1 MKIIL
6 LKNVPKLGSK
16 FDIKKVNAGYAKNF
30 LIPNKM
36 AIIATKNS
44 VAHIQKLTIQ
54 EKKIGAI
61 TEYNFKELTEQLKN
75 SEIILEAKTNKE
87 GKLFGSISEGKIR
100 KALKEQKNIKLNKNI
115 KILIN
120 KPLKN
125 IGEHKINLILTNK
138 KITFK
143 VIIKTN
149 EKSKT

>member
-16 FDIKKVNAGYAKNF
+16 FDVKEVSAGYAKNF

-44 VAHIQKLTIQ
+44 LARLQKLTIQ
-54 EKKIGAI
+54 EKNVDAI

-87 GKLFGSISEGKIR
+87 GKLFGSISEEEIK
-100 KALKEQKNIKLNKNI
+100 KALKEQKNIELDKNI
-115 KILIN
+115 KILMN

-125 IGEHKINLILTNK
+125 IGEHKINLILANK
-138 KITFK
+138 KTTLR
-143 VIIKTN
+143 VIIKTIPQ
-149 EKSKT
+149 

>member
-16 FDIKKVNAGYAKNF
+16 FDVKEVSAGYAKNF

-44 VAHIQKLTIQ
+44 VARLQKLTIQ
-54 EKKIGAI
+54 EKNVDAI

-87 GKLFGSISEGKIR
+87 GKLFGSISEEEIK
-100 KALKEQKNIKLNKNI
+100 KALKEQKNIELDKNI
-115 KILIN
+115 KILMN

-125 IGEHKINLILTNK
+125 IGEHKINLILANK
-138 KITFK
+138 KTTLR
-143 VIIKTN
+143 VIIKTIPQ
-149 EKSKT
+149 